1 MLATLFNMPKWLLAI
16 VAVCILT
23 GHYQQVECKLTGC
36 KSAAVAQAGD
46 NHQDGD
52 SSSQVEGGHCQCQC
66 HFLALSIG
74 HLPTPYVSFIRAV
87 STSPV
92 PWIEDA
98 PEAPCLDI
106 EHPPQLA

>member
-23 GHYQQVECKLTGC
+23 GYYQQVECKLTGC
-36 KSAAVAQAGD
+36 NPTAVAQSGDDHQAG
-46 NHQDGD
+46 N
-52 SSSQVEGGHCQCQC
+52 SSSQSEDQHCQCQC
-66 HFLALSIG
+66 HFLALSFG
-74 HLPTPYVSFIRAV
+74 HMPTPYVSFIRAV

-92 PWIEDA
+92 PRIEDA
-98 PEAPCLDI
+98 PEAPCADI